1 MHWTKNELIAYILLF
16 AAHSDFN
23 ESNEERNAII
33 SKVNMQTFQ
42 RIHDEFKSDNDYQ
55 CLEKIQKG
63 LDHYNFTSKQIDTLL
78 LEIKQM
84 FQADHDYNI
93 LERNMMLFLK
103 KILK

>member
-1 MHWTKNELIAYILLF
+1 MDWTKNELIAYILLF

-23 ESNEERNAII
+23 ESNEERNTII
-33 SKVNMQTFQ
+33 SKVNMKTFQ
-42 RIHDEFKSDNDYQ
+42 KIHDEFNEDNDYQ
-55 CLEKIQKG
+55 CIEKIQKG
-63 LDHYNFTSKQIDTLL
+63 LEHYNFTSKQIDALL

>member
-16 AAHSDFN
+16 AAYSDFQ
-23 ESNEERNAII
+23 ESNEERNIII
-33 SKVNMQTFQ
+33 SKVDMNTFQ
-42 RIHDEFKSDNDYQ
+42 KIHDEFKEDNDYQ
-55 CLEKIQKG
+55 CLQKIQEG
-63 LDHYNFTSKQIDTLL
+63 LEYYNFTSKQIDILL

>member
-23 ESNEERNAII
+23 ESNEERNIII
-33 SKVNMQTFQ
+33 SKVDMNAFQ
-42 RIHDEFKSDNDYQ
+42 RIHDEFTEDNDYQ
-55 CLEKIQKG
+55 CIEKIQQG
-63 LDHYNFTSKQIDTLL
+63 LEHYNFTSKQIDALL

-84 FQADHDYNI
+84 FQADQDYNI